1 MCSRCLELLS
11 AGAAN
16 YRHHLPYH
24 QQKLNIWL
32 QLVQPRKPS
41 GFANY
46 LSSWVINKLNPPP
59 CLEIIKEPF
68 LSPKSLVITHEKNTF
83 TFDIT
88 SFISQ
93 SRMGL
98 VFESMVWS
106 GLLPPRGLDHDCD
119 RSSQF
124 QKLPKT
130 EPDHDRLVFCSFFAV
145 TRPVLTSLLGFRW
158 L

>member
-1 MCSRCLELLS
+1 MNIQISTAMYSRCLELLS

-41 GFANY
+41 GFTNY

-59 CLEIIKEPF
+59 CSEIIKEP
-68 LSPKSLVITHEKNTF
+68 LLLPKILVITHEQNTF
-83 TFDIT
+83 KFDIT

-93 SRMGL
+93 SRMATYHWIT
-98 VFESMVWS
+98 FQQMKWQQMV
-106 GLLPPRGLDHDCD
+106 G
-119 RSSQF
+119 
-124 QKLPKT
+124 QKDLQEKNILILYNYL
-130 EPDHDRLVFCSFFAV
+130 EWNLAC
-145 TRPVLTSLLGFRW
+145 
-158 L
+158 